1 MICKVRFLIQKI
13 IILIIFSLLSLIKM
27 IFFNLIAKF
36 YYLSYINPIL
46 LSNIIIEIQQ
56 VKESNIPVQ
65 QLDIEKSVVQDQ
77 DKLDG
82 LESENNTRLTLID
95 PVLLNI
101 TNYDIAN
108 NTQHEIL
115 RNMAHQDLQDYTN
128 KMANQ
133 MSKGRKRIKEYQI
146 GDLVRVAVPKIDRF
160 SIDRPTLP
168 CKIMEKTENNKYRL
182 GSKFG
187 TIEIYYSASELE
199 PLGTATFP
207 ELEDIPSNKI
217 SIREAAHLQSV
228 GSVSGGICN
237 CKSECNSNKC
247 RCKKAGGNCSSR
259 CHSGRSCQ
267 NK

>member
-1 MICKVRFLIQKI
+1 MNYLPKIFIMKRIYLILYKYMIVLKIWIVIWWMICKVMFLIQKI

-82 LESENNTRLTLID
+82 LESKNNTRLTLID

-115 RNMAHQDLQDYTN
+115 RNMARQDLQDYTN

-133 MSKGRKRIKEYQI
+133 MSKGRKKIKEYQI
-146 GDLVRVAVPKIDRF
+146 GDLVRVA
-160 SIDRPTLP
+160 
-168 CKIMEKTENNKYRL
+168 
-182 GSKFG
+182 
-187 TIEIYYSASELE
+187 
-199 PLGTATFP
+199 
-207 ELEDIPSNKI
+207 
-217 SIREAAHLQSV
+217 
-228 GSVSGGICN
+228 SVSGGICN